1 MQRRFFLPIAVA
13 STLVAF
19 GVSSAATA
27 HHSNARF
34 DRCHLFTLAGEIER
48 MTWHNPHAEL
58 AFRGSEGTAYTI
70 VWLNLQQLKRDG
82 VEPGDLRVGDRI
94 EITGAKQPEDTLHV
108 ITLLTAIRRPSDGWR
123 WSRPP
128 QGC

>member
-1 MQRRFFLPIAVA
+1 MRRPLKLCSSIASALAALGVA
-13 STLVAF
+13 STTA
-19 GVSSAATA
+19 A
-27 HHSNARF
+27 HHSYAHF

-48 MTWHNPHAEL
+48 VTWHNPHVEL
-58 AFRGSEGTAYTI
+58 AIRSSEGMSYSI

-82 VEPGDLRVGDRI
+82 VEPGALRVGDRI
-94 EITGAKQPEDTLHV
+94 QITGAKQPEDDLRV
-108 ITLLTAIRRPSDGWR
+108 ITLLTGIWRPSDGWR

>member
-1 MQRRFFLPIAVA
+1 MQRRSVVPIAVA
-13 STLVAF
+13 LTLVAF
-19 GVSSAATA
+19 GVSSTVAA

-48 MTWHNPHAEL
+48 VTWHNPHVEL
-58 AFRGSEGTAYTI
+58 AFRGTEGTAYTI

-82 VEPGDLRVGDRI
+82 VEPGTLRVGDRI
-94 EITGAKQPEDTLHV
+94 EITGAKQPEDNLHV
-108 ITLLTAIRRPSDGWR
+108 ITLLTAIRRLSDGWR